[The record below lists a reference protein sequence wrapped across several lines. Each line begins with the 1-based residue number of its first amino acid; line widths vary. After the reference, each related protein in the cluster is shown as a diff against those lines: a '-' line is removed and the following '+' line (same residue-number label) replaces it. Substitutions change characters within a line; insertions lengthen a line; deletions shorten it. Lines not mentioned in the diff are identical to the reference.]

1 MEGKAIPF
9 IKQTTELKGFN
20 LIYLRRKIKK
30 FQNLTEI
37 PTELSNI
44 SEKFPKS
51 FATVYTKGENGID
64 FGTIESS

>member
-20 LIYLRRKIKK
+20 LIYLRRKINKK
-30 FQNLTEI
+30 LTEI

-51 FATVYTKGENGID
+51 FATVIPREKMG
-64 FGTIESS
+64 

>member
-9 IKQTTELKGFN
+9 IKQTTELKCFN
-20 LIYLRRKIKK
+20 LICLRRKIPK
-30 FQNLTEI
+30 NLTEI

-51 FATVYTKGENGID
+51 FAIVIPREKMG
-64 FGTIESS
+64 

>member
-30 FQNLTEI
+30 NLTEI

-51 FATVYTKGENGID
+51 FAIVIPREKMG
-64 FGTIESS
+64 

>member
-30 FQNLTEI
+30 NLTEI

>member
-20 LIYLRRKIKK
+20 LIYLRRNIKK
-30 FQNLTEI
+30 KLTEI

-51 FATVYTKGENGID
+51 FAIVIPREKMG
-64 FGTIESS
+64 

>member
-20 LIYLRRKIKK
+20 LIYFRRKIQK
-30 FQNLTEI
+30 NLTEI